1 MSKLSDDNILELLN
15 GISDRQAIDSDF
27 GGDSD
32 AEDAPCFERKSIG
45 QKSRIKKDTF
55 IHGQT
60 SYYTSSPL
68 HSNTSSDDSSISNSS
83 LNISKLS
90 RLRPKRP
97 KSAVNSDVS
106 LQDPDIEFDIYYI
119 NLLC

>member
-32 AEDAPCFERKSIG
+32 AEDTPCFERKSIG
-45 QKSRIKKDTF
+45 QKNRTMNTF

-68 HSNTSSDDSSISNSS
+68 HSNTSCDESSISNSS

-90 RLRPKRP
+90 RLRPKP
-97 KSAVNSDVS
+97 PNT
-106 LQDPDIEFDIYYI
+106 P
-119 NLLC
+119 NT